1 MWMLDDDEYYSC
13 KTRRYL
19 TYDNPPLQSGSLP
32 SVSAQLGAL
41 RSALAIGR
49 TLNRTVILP
58 AFHCHGTPTCAL
70 NSLLR
75 VATFDAVFRAAYR
88 EHVFLRHP
96 MVPLSVKE
104 SRSNTVLILSEA
116 ADAVL
121 PLGNEKG
128 PILFRPSN
136 RKAGANSL
144 EIATWFQDVNETVLC
159 FQSLYGAFG
168 SFVDKNEQADF
179 EKRTAAAFKPAGYR
193 QYR

>member
-1 MWMLDDDEYYSC
+1 MWTLDDGEYYSC

-19 TYDNPPLQSGSLP
+19 AYDNPPLHSGSLP

-58 AFHCHGTPTCAL
+58 AFHCPGAPTCAL

-75 VATFDAVFRAAYR
+75 VAAFDAVFRGEYR

-96 MVPLSVKE
+96 MVPQSVTK
-104 SRSNTVLILSEA
+104 SRSKTALILSEA
-116 ADAVL
+116 AEAVL
-121 PLGNEKG
+121 PLGNKTV
-128 PILFRPSN
+128 PIRFRPSN

-144 EIATWFQDVNETVLC
+144 EIATWFRDVNESVLC
-159 FQSLYGAFG
+159 FQSLYGAFD
-168 SFVDKNEQADF
+168 SFADKNEQAAF
-179 EKRTAAAFKPAGYR
+179 EKRTTAAFKPAGYR
-193 QYR
+193 QFR

>member
-1 MWMLDDDEYYSC
+1 MWMLDDGEYYSS

-19 TYDNPPLQSGSLP
+19 AYDNPPLTSGSLP

-49 TLNRTVILP
+49 TLSRTVILP
-58 AFHCHGTPTCAL
+58 AFHYHGTRTSAL

-75 VATFDAVFRAAYR
+75 VSSFDAVFRDEYR

-96 MVPLSVKE
+96 KVPQSVKK
-104 SRSNTVLILSEA
+104 SRSKTVLILSEA

-121 PLGNEKG
+121 PLGNKKR

-136 RKAGANSL
+136 RTAGANSL
-144 EIATWFQDVNETVLC
+144 EIATWFRGVNEAVLC

-168 SFVDKNEQADF
+168 SFADKNEQAEF
-179 EKRTAAAFKPAGYR
+179 EKRISAAFRPAGYR
-193 QYR
+193 QYM

>member
-1 MWMLDDDEYYSC
+1 MWTLDDGEYYSC

-19 TYDNPPLQSGSLP
+19 AYDNPPLHSGSLP

-58 AFHCHGTPTCAL
+58 AFHRTGTPTCAL

-75 VATFDAVFRAAYR
+75 ISTFDAVFRGEYR

-96 MVPLSVKE
+96 LVPQAVKQ
-104 SRSNTVLILSEA
+104 SRSKTVLILSEA
-116 ADAVL
+116 AEAAL
-121 PLGNEKG
+121 RLGNKTV
-128 PILFRPSN
+128 PTLFRPSN
-136 RKAGANSL
+136 RTAGADSL
-144 EIATWFQDVNETVLC
+144 EIATWFRDVNESMLC

-168 SFVDKNEQADF
+168 SFADKNEQADF
-179 EKRTAAAFKPAGYR
+179 VKRAERKL
-193 QYR
+193 